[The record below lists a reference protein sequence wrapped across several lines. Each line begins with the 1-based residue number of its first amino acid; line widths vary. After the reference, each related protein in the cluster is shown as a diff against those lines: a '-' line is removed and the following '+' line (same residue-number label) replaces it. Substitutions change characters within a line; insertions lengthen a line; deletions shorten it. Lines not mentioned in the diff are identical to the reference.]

1 MARKKSGGETEP
13 PECEY
18 EVHVIGTD
26 NIRVDVYGLCIP
38 RSTGEPV
45 PGWGAGYLTNDQAVG
60 LSKSLASAVA
70 RARPAAEKPK
80 RGKK

>member
-1 MARKKSGGETEP
+1 MAARRSVAASVVPGV
-13 PECEY
+13 EY